1 MKSVSEDFKAA
12 TSHPTAKIAHRLFY
26 KVRIWNSGLSKYI
39 WDTVW
44 AQVPESEIVSI
55 GSITAKLD
63 TDRLNEFKISN
74 VDIKLTG
81 SKWYPWDPT
90 SNFDP
95 MNAKEPFWTKFKIE
109 SGWWKE
115 DMSSIEYTPMFIG
128 VMVGYS
134 FDASEQ
140 SVRLN
145 LQGLEAL
152 LLNANAEDVSNTVSN
167 ETPTG
172 AVNGT
177 NKDFV
182 TLSPGVGLIDA
193 VTVSGVTKYVG
204 KDFDISQ
211 LNEPTTGA
219 KITLKVAPTGGQ
231 TVKVWYRYWKQD
243 ENIEDLVTD
252 LLTVAGV
259 DSGANVHQ
267 VTFPGG
273 VGDSFTFDT
282 GADWST
288 GTLSECDLNTVP
300 GDLRI
305 DYNSGFNATQ
315 IDGFS
320 DGNYTSTPTWT
331 ASGSG
336 LTATWTSPNK
346 VRLQKVNDEGIFD
359 TPHNGAKIGS
369 WTFGIDITSIDW
381 AERICFAFGGHQRIS
396 NSISPFGYQYHSGDW
411 VEIHCEH
418 GTGDLYLRLY
428 INGGLVGSHKLT
440 GTVIGTGFGVRVTRT
455 STKCFVATNHISPF
469 NYVDRIVYSF
479 TSQLNFTP
487 AYLGFGLARPRTF
500 GDIDCKVFSIL
511 QPNTTLDATWT
522 SPTLDMTAS
531 VLSFG
536 TLVTDKNAGDGT
548 ITISTRTSTDGSTW
562 DSWVA
567 VTSQGVVGST
577 VKRYVQV
584 KVELSV
590 SSSSHNEPYVSF
602 LKLNYRKMTTI
613 VKLANFTGKTCYSA
627 IQALG
632 AFANYEWG
640 FKEDETF
647 FFREK
652 QPSSGVELTFDFSDN
667 LLSFEIT
674 SAGYENVYSEVQATF
689 GNYDV
694 IVADSGSSTG
704 PLKRFGKKRLTVDG
718 GDILISPDT
727 DVATGIASGMF
738 ETVKSL
744 RKLFTA
750 KTKLMLWA
758 DLSDVVGVNTSIPF
772 NGIYCKVVG
781 VRHDI
786 ESMTSTFD
794 LEEIV

>member
-1 MKSVSEDFKAA
+1 MKSVSEEFKLV
-12 TSHPTAKIAHRLFY
+12 TSKPSAKIANRLFY
-26 KVRIWNSGLSKYI
+26 KVRTWDSGDSRYE
-39 WDTVW
+39 WSTSW
-44 AQVPESEIVSI
+44 TQVPESEIVSI

-74 VDIKLTG
+74 VDIKLFG
-81 SKWYPWDPT
+81 ARWYPWSAT
-90 SNFDP
+90 SVFVP
-95 MNAKEPFWTKFKIE
+95 YGTTEPYWTKFKIE
-109 SGWWKE
+109 SGWWNE
-115 DMSSIEYTPMFIG
+115 DMSSIEFTPMFVG

-134 FDASEQ
+134 FDTVDQ
-140 SVRLN
+140 SVRFN
-145 LQGLEAL
+145 LQGIEAL
-152 LLNANAEDVSNTVSN
+152 LLNANAEDVSVTVAD

-259 DSGANVHQ
+259 ESGANVQQ

-273 VGDSFTFDT
+273 VGDSFSFDSY
-282 GADWST
+282 ADWAT
-288 GTLSECDLNTVP
+288 GTLSECDLTSVS

-320 DGNYTSTPTWT
+320 DGNYTSGPTWT

-346 VRLQKVNDEGIFD
+346 VRLLKTNDEGIFD
-359 TPHNGAKIGS
+359 TPHNGAKIGAWAFYVDMTTIN
-369 WTFGIDITSIDW
+369 WT
-381 AERICFAFGGHQRIS
+381 ERLDFVFGGLGRTS
-396 NSISPFGYQYHSGDW
+396 NPISPFGYQYHYGDW
-411 VEIHCEH
+411 VQFYCEH

-428 INGGLVGSHKLT
+428 INNWLVGSHKLT
-440 GTVIGTGFGVRVTRT
+440 GTVMGTGFGIRVTRT
-455 STKCFVATNHISPF
+455 SSKCYVATNHISP
-469 NYVDRIVYSF
+469 YDYEDRIVYSF
-479 TSQLNFTP
+479 ASQAVFTP
-487 AYLGFGLARPRTF
+487 IYLGFGLARSRQF
-500 GDIDCKVFSIL
+500 GDIDCKVFAIS

-522 SPTLDMTAS
+522 SQTLDMTAS

-536 TLVTDKNAGDGT
+536 TLVTDKHAGDGT

-567 VTSQGVVGST
+567 VSSQGVVGSA
-577 VKRYVQV
+577 VKRYIQI
-584 KVELSV
+584 KIELSV
-590 SSSSHNEPYVSF
+590 SSSSYDEPYISY
-602 LKLNYRKMTTI
+602 LKLNYRKATTI

-652 QPSSGVELTFDFSDN
+652 QPIIDSSASFDFSDN

-694 IVADSGSSTG
+694 IVSDPGSLTG

-738 ETVKSL
+738 DTVQHV
-744 RKLFTA
+744 RRLFTA
-750 KTKLMLWA
+750 KTKIMLWV
-758 DLSDVVGVNTSIPF
+758 DLSDVVQVNTSTPF

-781 VRHDI
+781 VRHDV